1 MQSTIRSAGLILA
14 LSVLGAARADTPG
27 CTGITAL
34 PFTVTAPGI
43 YCLDASLSTADPG
56 GAIAVE
62 ADDVVVDL
70 NDRLLDGSPAG
81 LESQAMGVR
90 AHGRKRI
97 TVRNGTI
104 RGFYR
109 GVDFTGADAGAEG
122 HVVEN
127 VRFERN
133 TTIGA
138 AIEGKG
144 AIVRGNTVLSTQGSP
159 STATRGLQV
168 SRSDLAQ
175 ISDNEVLD
183 TVEKA
188 DGAAISIHVTDSVGA
203 VIERNVVSNA
213 GFGPT
218 LSFGI
223 AVVGGGQAM
232 VVDNHVLNV
241 RRGIFFDP
249 GVTGIY
255 IGNTVGGATNAFTG
269 GTAAGLTNLSF

>member
-1 MQSTIRSAGLILA
+1 MRSTIRSAVLILA
-14 LSVLGAARADTPG
+14 LSAAGFARAQATG
-27 CTGITAL
+27 CTGIAAL
-34 PFTVTAPGI
+34 PFTITAPGI
-43 YCLDASLSTADPG
+43 YCLDASLASTDPN

-62 ADDVVVDL
+62 ADDVVIDL
-70 NDRLLDGSPAG
+70 KDRVLEGSPAG
-81 LESQAMGVR
+81 PDAQATGVR

-122 HVVEN
+122 HLVEN
-127 VRFERN
+127 VRFDRN
-133 TTIGA
+133 TTIAA

-144 AIVRGNTVLSTQGSP
+144 AVLRNNTVLSTQGSS

-168 SRSDLAQ
+168 FRGHLAQ

-188 DGAAISIHVTDSVGA
+188 DGTAIAIHVADSAGV
-203 VIERNVVSNA
+203 VVERNVVANA
-213 GFGPT
+213 AHGPAM
-218 LSFGI
+218 SYGI
-223 AVVGGGQAM
+223 AVVGGGQAV

-241 RRGIFFDP
+241 RRGISFDP

-255 IGNTVGGATNAFTG
+255 AGNTVGGATTAFTG
-269 GTAAGLTNLSF
+269 GTASGLTNFSF